1 MKDLCRS
8 KLENTG
14 AFCIPP
20 FAVHEMGKFRSTV
33 KRKNLTGPENIL
45 PYLHKIALP
54 CIVDSM
60 TYVYNLCIKQNVL
73 PTALENAKVV
83 PVPQSND
90 LSDSCNYIPI
100 YVLPVL
106 SKPLERH
113 IHKHLLQYL
122 ENKKTHS
129 PVSIWILSGSFLP
142 YCPNEIL

>member
-1 MKDLCRS
+1 
-8 KLENTG
+8 
-14 AFCIPP
+14 
-20 FAVHEMGKFRSTV
+20 
-33 KRKNLTGPENIL
+33 
-45 PYLHKIALP
+45 
-54 CIVDSM
+54 M
-60 TYVYNLCIKQNVL
+60 TCVYNLCIKQTVL

-122 ENKKTHS
+122 ETDNIIHHYHQSGFRPNHYCHTAQTRLCDA
-129 PVSIWILSGSFLP
+129 WLSAINCSDTVCAVFRDIEKAFYLVDL
-142 YCPNEIL
+142 YSLLRKL